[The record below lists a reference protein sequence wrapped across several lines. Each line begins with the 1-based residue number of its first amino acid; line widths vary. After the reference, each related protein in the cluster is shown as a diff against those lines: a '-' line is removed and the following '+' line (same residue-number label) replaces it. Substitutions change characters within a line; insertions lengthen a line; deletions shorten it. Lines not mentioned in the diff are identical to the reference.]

1 MSLIRE
7 QDFIPKRPD
16 WVADP
21 AMSETEKAKLIE
33 MGLAEP
39 LSRVEC
45 NEIHDDC
52 LVCGQKLTTPYVYW
66 QVHHMAMSLHPKC
79 AAKLALGLAQDAQD
93 ALEGTRGGGVNA
105 AEWLTTYAQKRMY
118 GVDES

>member
-16 WVADP
+16 WLADP
-21 AMSETEKAKLIE
+21 SMPEAEKAKLME

-52 LVCGQKLTTPYVYW
+52 FACGQKLTTPYVYW
-66 QVHHMAMSLHPKC
+66 QLHDTAMSLHPNC
-79 AAKLALGLAQDAQD
+79 AAKLALGLAQDARE
-93 ALEGTRGGGVNA
+93 AMEGNRGEAVNG
-105 AEWLTTYAQKRMY
+105 AEWLVTYAQDRMY
-118 GVDES
+118 GAEEV

>member
-7 QDFIPKRPD
+7 QDFNPKHPD
-16 WVADP
+16 WMSDP
-21 AMSETEKAKLIE
+21 AMPEAEKSKLLA
-33 MGLAEP
+33 MGLTEP

-52 LVCGQKLTTPYVYW
+52 HACGQKLTTPYVYW
-66 QVHHMAMSLHPKC
+66 QLHDTVMSLHPNC

-93 ALEGTRGGGVNA
+93 ALEGERGDAVNA
-105 AEWLTTYAQKRMY
+105 ADWLVNYARKRIA
-118 GVDES
+118 